1 MGSLAG
7 AALRLCSRVMQDP
20 VADLIRFIDRSP
32 TPYHAVS
39 TASARLEEA
48 GFVRVE
54 EGDAWSL
61 SPGDRCY
68 VVRAGGSLAAFEVG
82 SRPPAE
88 AGFRIVGAHTDSPN
102 LRLKPIA
109 DVRAHGYQQ
118 LAVEPYGGVLLHTW
132 LDRDLSLAGRVVLRD
147 GAGIRTELVDL
158 ERPLLRIPSL
168 AIHLNRE
175 LNQEGLKLNAQ
186 QHLVPVVGLSERENL
201 AALLREALAAGRG
214 KAKRDKQHKVG
225 EILAYDLM
233 AYDTQP
239 AARAGA
245 AREFILASR
254 LDNLASCH
262 AGLQALLASGET
274 GRAAVT
280 RAVVFY
286 DHEEVGS
293 RSQSGAAGTFLA
305 EVLARVA
312 AGFEAPGKKTAGAV
326 QAIERAAARSWL
338 VSADMAHA
346 VHPNY
351 ADRHEPGHRP
361 LLGRGPVLKR
371 NVNQSYATDAE
382 SAALFTALCAK
393 AGVTPQHFVARSD
406 LGCGSTIGPISAAR
420 VGIRTVD
427 VGNPMLSMHSCREM
441 AGAAD
446 VAPMIDVLTA
456 FFASDAID

>member
-1 MGSLAG
+1 
-7 AALRLCSRVMQDP
+7 MQDP
-20 VADLIRFIDRSP
+20 VADLLQFIDRSP
-32 TPYHAVS
+32 TPYHAVA
-39 TASARLEEA
+39 TAALLLEEA
-48 GFVRVE
+48 GFSRLE
-54 EGDAWSL
+54 EADVWSV
-61 SPGDRCY
+61 SPGDRRY
-68 VVRAGGSLAAFEVG
+68 VVRAGGSLAAFEIG

-109 DVRAHGYQQ
+109 DVRAHGYTQ

-132 LDRDLSLAGRVVLRD
+132 LDRDLSLAGRVVVRD
-147 GAGIRTELVDL
+147 GAELRSELVDF
-158 ERPLLRIPSL
+158 ERPLLRVPSL

-186 QHLVPVVGLSERENL
+186 QNLVPVVGLSDRTNL
-201 AALLREALAAGRG
+201 ASLLGKALAAKRG
-214 KAKRDKQHKVG
+214 KKQKAG

-245 AREFILASR
+245 DGEFILAPR

-262 AGLQALLASGET
+262 AGLHALIAAGSS
-274 GRAAVT
+274 GRAPAT
-280 RAVVFY
+280 RAVVLY

-305 EVLARVA
+305 EVLSRVA
-312 AGFEAPGKKTAGAV
+312 IACEAPGGKSTSAA

-361 LLGRGPVLKR
+361 VLGRGPVLKR
-371 NVNQSYATDAE
+371 NANQSYATDAE
-382 SAALFTALCAK
+382 SAGLFTALCSA

-446 VAPMIDVLTA
+446 VAPMIEVLKA
-456 FFASDAID
+456 FFASDSPA

>member
-1 MGSLAG
+1 
-7 AALRLCSRVMQDP
+7 MQDL
-20 VADLIRFIDRSP
+20 VADLLQFIDRSP
-32 TPYHAVS
+32 TPYHAVA
-39 TASARLEEA
+39 TAVRRLEEA
-48 GFVRVE
+48 GYTRLE
-54 EGDAWSL
+54 EADAWSV
-61 SPGDRCY
+61 SPGDRRY
-68 VVRAGGSLAAFEVG
+68 VVRAGGSLAAFEIG

-109 DVRAHGYQQ
+109 DVRAHGYTQ

-132 LDRDLSLAGRVVLRD
+132 LDRDLSLAGRVVVRD
-147 GAGIRTELVDL
+147 GAELRSELVDF
-158 ERPLLRIPSL
+158 ERPLMRVPSL

-186 QHLVPVVGLSERENL
+186 QNLVPVVGLSDRTNL
-201 AALLREALAAGRG
+201 ASLLGKALAAKRG
-214 KAKRDKQHKVG
+214 KKQKAG

-245 AREFILASR
+245 EGEFILAPR

-262 AGLQALLASGET
+262 AGLCALVAVGAT
-274 GRAAVT
+274 AAAGRVPAT

-305 EVLARVA
+305 DVLARVA
-312 AGFEAPGKKTAGAV
+312 AAFEAPGRKSATPV

-361 LLGRGPVLKR
+361 VLGRGPVIKR

-382 SAALFTALCAK
+382 SAGLFTALCGE

-446 VAPMIDVLTA
+446 VAPMIDVLKA
-456 FFASDAID
+456 FFASDPPVS